1 MVSTFWLDNPSILF
15 KKSKLMEVWPQNKQS
30 MAAKLNAIT
39 RLVIILT
46 LLGYLFTRSI
56 KIPIT
61 GAITIG
67 ALVLLQKSQKQKKKL
82 KKKILKEGLTNPQLY
97 KKMKG
102 NFKQP
107 TKKNPLMNVLLPE
120 IQYDPQRKAAA
131 PAFNP
136 VVEKAINAKVA
147 NPKLFLD
154 LGDNIAFDSS
164 MRNFY
169 STAATTVP
177 NDQTAFAEFC
187 YGTMP
192 SCRGGDYLQCSK
204 NNYRNPT

>member
-1 MVSTFWLDNPSILF
+1 MVSTFWLDNPSILL
-15 KKSKLMEVWPQNKQS
+15 KKNKLMEVWPQEKQS

-46 LLGYLFTRSI
+46 ILGYLFTRSV

-67 ALVLLQKSQKQKKKL
+67 ALVLLQRSQKQKKKM
-82 KKKILKEGLTNPQLY
+82 KKKILKEGLTNPQY
-97 KKMKG
+97 YNKIKS
-102 NFKQP
+102 NFQPP

-120 IQYDPQRKAAA
+120 IQYNPTRKAAA

-136 VVEKAINAKVA
+136 SVEKQINAKVA
-147 NPKLFLD
+147 DPKLFLD
-154 LGDNIAFDSS
+154 LGDNIAFDAS

-169 STAATTVP
+169 ATASTTVP
-177 NDQTAFAEFC
+177 NDQTAFAEYC

-192 SCRGGDYLQCSK
+192 SCRGGDYIQCSK

>member
-1 MVSTFWLDNPSILF
+1 MVSAFWLDNPSILF

-39 RLVIILT
+39 RLILFLT
-46 LLGYLFTRSI
+46 ILGYLFTRSV

-67 ALVLLQKSQKQKKKL
+67 AIVLLQKSQKQKKKL
-82 KKKILKEGLTNPQLY
+82 KKKILKEGLTNPHLY
-97 KKMKG
+97 NKMKSR
-102 NFKQP
+102 FKQP
-107 TKKNPLMNVLLPE
+107 TKRNPLMNVLLPE
-120 IQYDPQRKAAA
+120 IQYDPQRKPAA

-136 VVEKAINAKVA
+136 VVEKTINAKVA

-154 LGDNIAFDSS
+154 LGDNIAFDAS

-169 STAATTVP
+169 ATAATTVP

>member
-1 MVSTFWLDNPSILF
+1 M
-15 KKSKLMEVWPQNKQS
+15 
-30 MAAKLNAIT
+30 
-39 RLVIILT
+39 
-46 LLGYLFTRSI
+46 
-56 KIPIT
+56 
-61 GAITIG
+61 
-67 ALVLLQKSQKQKKKL
+67 
-82 KKKILKEGLTNPQLY
+82 GLTNPHLY
-97 KKMKG
+97 NKIKSS
-102 NFKQP
+102 FKHP
-107 TKKNPLMNVLLPE
+107 TKRNPLMNVLLPE

-136 VVEKAINAKVA
+136 VVEKTINAKVA
-147 NPKLFLD
+147 DPKLFLD
-154 LGDNIAFDSS
+154 LGDNIAFDAS

-169 STAATTVP
+169 STAATTIP